1 MAKLVYRCYVL
12 LYLVLL
18 LPIWS
23 TVAQKTNKAQ
33 WEINYNKGQDLIA
46 KKEFKEAIPFLE
58 SAYNLALVEFKNDTQ
73 NVEKYIELLHN
84 FAKYFRKAG
93 DFNNAINVL
102 NERLKVIEQF
112 EGKYNEEYRKTLNSL
127 SINYRDNLDY
137 KNALKTIELSNVI
150 TEELFSNKS
159 INYANNLN
167 MLSKIY
173 WYLGEYDKAIPIQ
186 EYSLSLYSKKDF
198 DYVMAIHAMSLLYN
212 GKNEYQK
219 EIDLLIQGKR
229 ILNDNP
235 EYHKYIINFNNN
247 LALAYDNLG
256 DYENALSIA
265 LEVAKSTSPDNP
277 EYPTRLMNLGFY
289 YTKLGEY
296 NKAIIA
302 YEKALVSCKKIY
314 GNKHFKYARL
324 IEVIGQHYYQKG
336 EYIKAKEYFEEALPA
351 YLKIKDLDESYPEY
365 GRCLNYYAST
375 LLELDQYDEAI
386 NLLIKNINISKTN
399 SRTDNEWYLRKQI
412 ALGKAYYKNGQFE
425 KASSIIQE
433 YGEKF
438 KQKLGAYHPY
448 YADILNSLGKT
459 YLGLG
464 ELTKAIAILDSSNTI
479 LISQIDK
486 IFQFRS
492 EKEKQ
497 SFLSITNQNFDELQ
511 SIAYNLETT
520 SEKLNKTNLNNQIM
534 LKGLLLNNSKSVLTQ
549 LGSLNND
556 EVNKKITEYRKLK
569 NLLSENFSLPFLER
583 KMDVDSLNEKIN
595 KREADLVKLST
606 SKFQTKT
613 SLIGNWKSSKK
624 RLSENDL
631 AIEFSHFKLTTNNK
645 VTDDIMYVAYLY
657 KSNWN
662 APVMIPLFEEE
673 ELKKIISNNSKNELY
688 NSNKLYNLI
697 WEPFEEHLELS
708 NNVYFSPS
716 GLLNQISFAAI
727 KNNESTLSA
736 NYNLVQLSST
746 GVLAEGITEP
756 EIDNTLFIG
765 GITYEYN
772 NDNKTKTIDSSFAY
786 LNSERFKS
794 LRGTKTRG
802 ESWTYLPNTL
812 KEIENLQSILNSDQ
826 KTSYSLTASEAKESV
841 FKEQSGNSA
850 KLLHIATHG
859 FFFENNSST
868 SNDLSFGLS
877 TEDLY
882 RSAED
887 PLLRSGLIMA
897 GANYAWKH
905 GNNPFEEDDG
915 ILNALEISNLDLSNT
930 DIVVL
935 SACETGLG
943 DIDGSEGV
951 YGLQRAFKM
960 AGVDIIVMSLWKVP
974 DAETA
979 EFMTLFYT
987 NWIELK
993 NVRKAFNKT
1002 QRTMQKKYGNQPEN
1016 WAAFVMFE

>member
-1 MAKLVYRCYVL
+1 
-12 LYLVLL
+12 
-18 LPIWS
+18 
-23 TVAQKTNKAQ
+23 
-33 WEINYNKGQDLIA
+33 
-46 KKEFKEAIPFLE
+46 
-58 SAYNLALVEFKNDTQ
+58 
-73 NVEKYIELLHN
+73 
-84 FAKYFRKAG
+84 
-93 DFNNAINVL
+93 
-102 NERLKVIEQF
+102 
-112 EGKYNEEYRKTLNSL
+112 
-127 SINYRDNLDY
+127 
-137 KNALKTIELSNVI
+137 
-150 TEELFSNKS
+150 
-159 INYANNLN
+159 
-167 MLSKIY
+167 
-173 WYLGEYDKAIPIQ
+173 
-186 EYSLSLYSKKDF
+186 
-198 DYVMAIHAMSLLYN
+198 
-212 GKNEYQK
+212 
-219 EIDLLIQGKR
+219 
-229 ILNDNP
+229 
-235 EYHKYIINFNNN
+235 
-247 LALAYDNLG
+247 
-256 DYENALSIA
+256 
-265 LEVAKSTSPDNP
+265 
-277 EYPTRLMNLGFY
+277 
-289 YTKLGEY
+289 
-296 NKAIIA
+296 
-302 YEKALVSCKKIY
+302 
-314 GNKHFKYARL
+314 
-324 IEVIGQHYYQKG
+324 
-336 EYIKAKEYFEEALPA
+336 
-351 YLKIKDLDESYPEY
+351 
-365 GRCLNYYAST
+365 
-375 LLELDQYDEAI
+375 
-386 NLLIKNINISKTN
+386 
-399 SRTDNEWYLRKQI
+399 
-412 ALGKAYYKNGQFE
+412 
-425 KASSIIQE
+425 
-433 YGEKF
+433 
-438 KQKLGAYHPY
+438 
-448 YADILNSLGKT
+448 
-459 YLGLG
+459 
-464 ELTKAIAILDSSNTI
+464 
-479 LISQIDK
+479 
-486 IFQFRS
+486 
-492 EKEKQ
+492 
-497 SFLSITNQNFDELQ
+497 
-511 SIAYNLETT
+511 
-520 SEKLNKTNLNNQIM
+520 
-534 LKGLLLNNSKSVLTQ
+534 
-549 LGSLNND
+549 
-556 EVNKKITEYRKLK
+556 
-569 NLLSENFSLPFLER
+569 
-583 KMDVDSLNEKIN
+583 LNEKIN

-688 NSNKLYNLI
+688 NSNNLYNLI

-841 FKEQSGNSA
+841 FKEESGNSA